1 MSSLRLAASL
11 PAKVIAR
18 SHLSSLS
25 SGRYAATTLWRTPP
39 PRLLVS
45 ALLPATPWTRS
56 LRQFATHAVKLAAKQ
71 QEQQGKQEQ
80 SSRYRWLHRLATLAR
95 YVRIP
100 FLVFGVYQIGYQQ
113 GIMEC
118 TKTPQML
125 QDKLLQSI
133 LMSSGVTD
141 MRHVTVLGDW
151 EMNRRRFGSG
161 HEHHHVAA
169 VGQKIIQA
177 ARDHVQAELRE
188 SIAKVRAQL
197 PDDMA
202 ESIIEEH
209 YKKDEA
215 CIFWYDAALR
225 LMGESDRPW
234 QYIFIQTSLPNAF
247 VSEILPQRF
256 FITTGLLELAETA
269 DELGFVL
276 GHEVSHLILGHVSSA
291 NQVEMFLKTL
301 EVLLLSI
308 DPTAGVLSLFVIGGL
323 AAARRAVMAANS
335 REHEREADDLGVE
348 IAARACF
355 DTIKGAEVMK
365 KMYHLSTLERPLSS
379 ISTGS
384 KVAHLYDSHPPS
396 EERYDTIVA
405 KAQEVNPDRYDECAT
420 VSQRLFSFV
429 WGPTPREKSHTADG
443 EAAMDKMEHA
453 QQ

>member
-1 MSSLRLAASL
+1 M
-11 PAKVIAR
+11 
-18 SHLSSLS
+18 
-25 SGRYAATTLWRTPP
+25 TLWRTPP
-39 PRLLVS
+39 PRLLV
-45 ALLPATPWTRS
+45 ATSPCLVAPYWTVS
-56 LRQFATHAVKLAAKQ
+56 LRQLTTDAVKLAAKQ
-71 QEQQGKQEQ
+71 QQQQQGKQEQ
-80 SSRYRWLHRLATLAR
+80 SSRWYRWLHRLATLAR

-100 FLVFGVYQIGYQQ
+100 ILVLGVYQIGYQQ

-133 LMSSGVTD
+133 LRSSGVTD
-141 MRHVTVLGDW
+141 MRHVTVVGDW
-151 EMNRRRFGSG
+151 EPSKRRFGGNSSTS
-161 HEHHHVAA
+161 EHHVVTA
-169 VGQKIIQA
+169 VGQKIIAA

-188 SIAKVRAQL
+188 AIAKVRAQL
-197 PDDMA
+197 PADMA
-202 ESIIEEH
+202 EEIVEGH
-209 YKKDEA
+209 YKKDDA

-234 QYIFIQTSLPNAF
+234 QYIFITTSLPNAF

-269 DELGFVL
+269 DELGFIL

-291 NQVEMFLKTL
+291 NQVEMVLKTL

-308 DPTAGVLSLFVIGGL
+308 DPTAGFLSLGVIGGL
-323 AAARRAVMAANS
+323 AAVRSALMAANS

-365 KMYHLSTLERPLSS
+365 KMYHLSTLERPLSQQ
-379 ISTGS
+379 STGS

-396 EERYDTIVA
+396 EERYATIVA

-420 VSQRLFSFV
+420 VTQRLFSFV

-443 EAAMDKMEHA
+443 EAAMEEMEHA
-453 QQ
+453 KK